1 MKMNATN
8 KQTIT
13 RCVADANNYPSA
25 LPKSRSDYDEAYDEA
40 YDFPK
45 IDVDFNSSSFTTN
58 VNVLSGDSAYDTTII
73 PLDKTSSTRVDSEST
88 YTTNNPVFEMLFK
101 PDYDHS
107 FEPSQPRERLDERLR
122 EKYYESLTTPSERFK
137 HTRDDGFH
145 EYNMSNEDFDIFVE
159 SHKVTKTQAFEILR
173 RCHCCGSK
181 DIKFG
186 EFYCNHLCRSYCRFN
201 KHACFWNK
209 ECVLCPKSE
218 EFTLIAGCIKVFPSY
233 A

>member
-8 KQTIT
+8 QQQIT
-13 RCVADANNYPSA
+13 RCVADDSNYPLTLS
-25 LPKSRSDYDEAYDEA
+25 KSLLDYDEDF
-40 YDFPK
+40 DFPK
-45 IDVDFNSSSFTTN
+45 IDIDFNSSSFTTN
-58 VNVLSGDSAYDTTII
+58 VLVLSGNSAYNTTIF
-73 PLDKTSSTRVDSEST
+73 PLDKTTSAHVDSEST
-88 YTTNNPVFEMLFK
+88 YTTNNPAFEMLFK
-101 PDYDHS
+101 SDCDKH
-107 FEPSQPRERLDERLR
+107 FEPSQPLERLDERLS
-122 EKYYESLTTPSERFK
+122 EKYYESLTTPLERFK

-145 EYNMSNEDFDIFVE
+145 EYTMSKEDFDKFAE

-186 EFYCNHLCRSYCRFN
+186 EFYCNDLCRSYCRFN

-218 EFTLIAGCIKVFPSY
+218 EFTLIAGCIKVFPRY